1 MRLFDLRDPSHFT
14 VLFESKLKTPI
25 LHSAV
30 NEHCLHQVAVL
41 NQRSGIVN
49 VLDTRKPKL
58 VQAELEHRSQPNHL
72 AWYPNSS
79 LLSTACEDSQLQIWK
94 VGELD

>member
-1 MRLFDLRDPSHFT
+1 VQYWGADSNTFITGGNDSSMRLFDLRDPSHFT

-30 NEHCLHQVAVL
+30 NEHCTHQVAVL

-58 VQAELEHRSQPNHL
+58 VQAELEHRS
-72 AWYPNSS
+72 
-79 LLSTACEDSQLQIWK
+79 
-94 VGELD
+94 